1 MDILEELL
9 SLGGLGIQYCIK
21 SERAYSKLHECP
33 DGLLAV
39 DHAEFNNK
47 YTQEYMWKYMVEHI
61 ANTISG
67 FYIVLEPSKENLKD
81 ILAFE
86 KYIFSKKFKKR
97 LYKRGVLV
105 YNQPRRTVLVHN
117 FYQKR
122 YLNGTRKEQYT
133 P

>member
-1 MDILEELL
+1 M
-9 SLGGLGIQYCIK
+9 GVVVYFAGLR
-21 SERAYSKLHECP
+21 S
-33 DGLLAV
+33 
-39 DHAEFNNK
+39 
-47 YTQEYMWKYMVEHI
+47 
-61 ANTISG
+61 
-67 FYIVLEPSKENLKD
+67 VLEGLA
-81 ILAFE
+81 ILPFLYTSVE
-86 KYIFSKKFKKR
+86 TFKKR

>member
-1 MDILEELL
+1 MGVVVYFAGYVVYLK
-9 SLGGLGIQYCIK
+9 GLRFYLFC
-21 SERAYSKLHECP
+21 
-33 DGLLAV
+33 
-39 DHAEFNNK
+39 
-47 YTQEYMWKYMVEHI
+47 TQV
-61 ANTISG
+61 
-67 FYIVLEPSKENLKD
+67 
-81 ILAFE
+81 
-86 KYIFSKKFKKR
+86 SKKFKKR